1 MEKPKIKPK
10 KEKKS
15 GLKYTD
21 EGYRIYT
28 EEELNLGNGNYVNQE
43 EEILQIVHLIATV
56 VSEFF
61 SFNIHQSLNFFLN
74 CSIH

>member
-1 MEKPKIKPK
+1 MKPK

-15 GLKYTD
+15 GPKYTE

-28 EEELNLGNGNYVNQE
+28 EEELNLGNGNYINQE
-43 EEILQIVHLIATV
+43 EETLQIVHLIATV

-61 SFNIHQSLNFFLN
+61 ALNIHQSLNFFLN